1 MSSNPPHVD
10 AWDSWHPRIVAE
22 RLAGLAAPW
31 YVAAGWA
38 IDLFRG
44 GQARA
49 HEDLEIA
56 IPADRFDEVAARFPD
71 CDFYVP
77 DDGHLRPLT
86 APRMTASHQT
96 WALSRVTGLWC
107 VDVFR
112 EPHDGDRWVCRRD
125 ESIRLPYDEIIEHD
139 PEGIPYLA
147 PEYALL
153 FKAKLDR
160 DKDRADLDAALPRL
174 SEARRRHLHDLLERV
189 HPGHP
194 WLALTSPDG
203 LAERGGGE

>member
-1 MSSNPPHVD
+1 VSKQPPDVD
-10 AWDSWHPRIVAE
+10 AWDSWHPRVAAE
-22 RLAGLAAPW
+22 RLAGLDAPW

-38 IDLFRG
+38 VDLFRG
-44 GQARA
+44 GQTRA

-56 IPADRFDEVAARFPD
+56 VPADRFDLVAARFPD

-77 DDGHLRPLT
+77 RAGNLHPLT
-86 APRMTASHQT
+86 AANADDSHQT
-96 WALSRVTGLWC
+96 WALSRSTGLWC

-112 EPHDGDRWVCRRD
+112 EPYDGGRWVCRRD

-139 PEGIPYLA
+139 PDGIPYLA

-153 FKAKLDR
+153 FKAKLAR
-160 DKDRADLDAALPRL
+160 DKDVADLHGALPRL
-174 SEARRRHLHDLLERV
+174 SPTRRQRLHELVARV

-194 WLALTSPDG
+194 WLALISPDG
-203 LAERGGGE
+203 LAAGGDGE

>member
-1 MSSNPPHVD
+1 VSSDPPHVD
-10 AWDSWHPRIVAE
+10 AWDTWHPRVVAE
-22 RLAGLAAPW
+22 RLAGLTAPW

-44 GQARA
+44 GPTRA

-56 IPADRFDEVAARFPD
+56 IPADRFDDLAARFPD

-77 DDGHLRPLT
+77 DDGQLRPLS
-86 APRMTASHQT
+86 APRMAASHQT
-96 WALSRVTGLWC
+96 WAVSRTTGLWSF
-107 VDVFR
+107 DVFR

-153 FKAKLDR
+153 FKAKLAR
-160 DKDRADLDAALPRL
+160 DKDLADLHGVLPRL
-174 SEARRRHLHDLLERV
+174 TEVRRRRLYDLLERV

-194 WLALTSPDG
+194 WLALVASIK
-203 LAERGGGE
+203 E